1 VGPHLTP
8 RPTVLSHAGRWSAC
22 QAKAMG
28 DVLVVGVHSDEEILK
43 NKGPTV
49 MNNEERCAPQRADS
63 VISCWKMC

>member
-1 VGPHLTP
+1 
-8 RPTVLSHAGRWSAC
+8 
-22 QAKAMG
+22 MG